1 MIERYSRPEMAN
13 IWTEENKY
21 RAWLEV
27 EILADE
33 AWAELGEIP
42 KEDVALIREK
52 ADFDIDRILEI
63 EQQTRH
69 DVVAF
74 TRAVSETL
82 GEERKWVHY
91 GLTSTDVVDTAY
103 GYLYKQANDII
114 RKDLENFLNII
125 ADKAKEHKFTI
136 MMGRTHGVH
145 AEPTTFGLKLA
156 TWYSEMKRNI
166 ERFEHAAAGVEAGK
180 ISGAVGNFANIPPF
194 VESTSAT
201 SLVSVLKKS
210 LHRCFLVTFTLSTLQ
225 FWPASQ
231 LLSSVWQLKFVVFK
245 NLNNVKWKSSLQKVK
260 KDPQQCLTNVTLL
273 VLKT

>member
-1 MIERYSRPEMAN
+1 MTGVQTCALPISLILITSYLLVCEMPLFALKFKQWGFKGN
-13 IWTEENKY
+13 EVKYGFAALTLKNKY

-103 GYLYKQANDII
+103 GYL
-114 RKDLENFLNII
+114 
-125 ADKAKEHKFTI
+125 
-136 MMGRTHGVH
+136 
-145 AEPTTFGLKLA
+145 
-156 TWYSEMKRNI
+156 
-166 ERFEHAAAGVEAGK
+166 
-180 ISGAVGNFANIPPF
+180 
-194 VESTSAT
+194 
-201 SLVSVLKKS
+201 
-210 LHRCFLVTFTLSTLQ
+210 
-225 FWPASQ
+225 
-231 LLSSVWQLKFVVFK
+231 
-245 NLNNVKWKSSLQKVK
+245 
-260 KDPQQCLTNVTLL
+260 
-273 VLKT
+273 

>member
-1 MIERYSRPEMAN
+1 M
-13 IWTEENKY
+13 
-21 RAWLEV
+21 

-33 AWAELGEIP
+33 AWLNWRNP

-114 RKDLENFLNII
+114 RKDLENFLN
-125 ADKAKEHKFTI
+125 
-136 MMGRTHGVH
+136 
-145 AEPTTFGLKLA
+145 
-156 TWYSEMKRNI
+156 
-166 ERFEHAAAGVEAGK
+166 
-180 ISGAVGNFANIPPF
+180 
-194 VESTSAT
+194 
-201 SLVSVLKKS
+201 
-210 LHRCFLVTFTLSTLQ
+210 
-225 FWPASQ
+225 
-231 LLSSVWQLKFVVFK
+231 
-245 NLNNVKWKSSLQKVK
+245 SSLTKRK
-260 KDPQQCLTNVTLL
+260 NTSSLS
-273 VLKT
+273 